1 MMDEYYRILLY
12 YSSIYLYDLVDILLC
27 ELCKVCEKVYLDY
40 FIVKENEDM
49 INKYFDD
56 IIYDVF
62 ILKYRNM
69 IMYVDVLVND
79 GYLKDLFLLIKF
91 DMVRLEEVIEM
102 ESLVKELKF
111 VKVFRLGR
119 FMVMV
124 MIMLFEQI
132 LEQYWYVNNYII
144 YKMGF
149 LCLYC
154 YYYMNEYYK
163 VEEEDMVNEIIEKMG
178 VVRYEYVDD
187 IMEEFIDCDYIC
199 NYFFVDSVLV
209 ILFSK
214 MINKIC
220 FNIMV
225 DISNGWVD
233 YDGREMVNIICES
246 DGILLFRIKN
256 LRKYV
261 LERLFNIIDEYIY
274 QFRIRGLVKVY
285 WILGGDDMKIIE
297 DLIIYIYFCVRN
309 VYIFLLFMFF
319 DNLVRRDELWNEI
332 VRMYNSLYI
341 IQMNFFENL
350 YIGCIKY
357 KGVEYSSDME

>member
-124 MIMLFEQI
+124 MIMLFE
-132 LEQYWYVNNYII
+132 
-144 YKMGF
+144 
-149 LCLYC
+149 
-154 YYYMNEYYK
+154 
-163 VEEEDMVNEIIEKMG
+163 
-178 VVRYEYVDD
+178 
-187 IMEEFIDCDYIC
+187 
-199 NYFFVDSVLV
+199 
-209 ILFSK
+209 
-214 MINKIC
+214 
-220 FNIMV
+220 
-225 DISNGWVD
+225 
-233 YDGREMVNIICES
+233 
-246 DGILLFRIKN
+246 
-256 LRKYV
+256 
-261 LERLFNIIDEYIY
+261 
-274 QFRIRGLVKVY
+274 
-285 WILGGDDMKIIE
+285 
-297 DLIIYIYFCVRN
+297 
-309 VYIFLLFMFF
+309 
-319 DNLVRRDELWNEI
+319 
-332 VRMYNSLYI
+332 
-341 IQMNFFENL
+341 
-350 YIGCIKY
+350 
-357 KGVEYSSDME
+357 